1 MSKTAI
7 RLLAVLAVFVVAACG
22 NSDVDLDSEGAALA
36 DRVESEVSEMADQ
49 IDVGEVETEVAAAWD
64 DLQAELTS
72 VVASVRSGVDVD
84 TEAIEAQMQQFSQQI
99 ENSDV
104 ADDLRQAWTEL
115 KAQFDAMMAG
125 LG

>member
-7 RLLAVLAVFVVAACG
+7 RLLAVLAVFVLAACG
-22 NSDVDLDSEGAALA
+22 NSDVDLDSESALA
-36 DRVESEVSEMADQ
+36 DRVESEVSEVADQ

-104 ADDLRQAWTEL
+104 ADHLRQAWTEL

-125 LG
+125 IG